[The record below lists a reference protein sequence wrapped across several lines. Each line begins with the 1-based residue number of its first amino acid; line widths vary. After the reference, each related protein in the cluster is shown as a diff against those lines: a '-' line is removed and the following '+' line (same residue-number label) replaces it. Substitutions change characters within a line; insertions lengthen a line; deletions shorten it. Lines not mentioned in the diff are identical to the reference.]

1 MKKITKTILIFSIAI
16 FSGSLLLINP
26 VQANG
31 DISVEIQDET
41 GFKDLTGSIFNVS
54 NFLPGDTKTE
64 RIKVINSS
72 STSQTVGLKVIDF
85 DRGCVDIDNYCLAD
99 KLILTITEVSNSSST
114 YSGSLT
120 DFYKAGEIPLSGV
133 STKGEVQYDLSV
145 YFDKDVEEEKYQNS
159 TTDFDLEIGFF
170 TKETISEESYS
181 GGGGY
186 VPPIP
191 GVVTSITISGF
202 SAVTSDSATIKG
214 ATDISSF
221 CRVIY
226 DNTSHPSL
234 GEPPN
239 YGYEWS
245 TEPTDTKTT
254 SHDMTLTDL
263 KSKITYFYR
272 VVCWASP
279 EKISG
284 EHSFI
289 TLAAAEGEK
298 EGEMSPEQET
308 EENISG
314 EEEEKEEEGIIS
326 SEETGKSKKENGEEK
341 EETKEKPKNEE
352 PSPKA
357 QPEVKGVAKP
367 DIPPKEPPPRK
378 LSNETPENKTGLIAN
393 LAMASGKITQS
404 PFLTFVVILCLVSLV
419 AVGVRKWWLFQKK
432 RKK

>member
-1 MKKITKTILIFSIAI
+1 MKKITKTILIISIAV
-16 FSGSLLLINP
+16 FSGFFLFYQP
-26 VQANG
+26 AQAEEIQLG
-31 DISVEIQDET
+31 DKNISVDFDE
-41 GFKDLTGSIFNVS
+41 LPFNLS
-54 NFLPGDTKTE
+54 NWAPGDNAQKTIIIE
-64 RIKVINSS
+64 NNENFDIDVYFKAS
-72 STSQTVGLKVIDF
+72 STSTDKS
-85 DRGCVDIDNYCLAD
+85 LANV
-99 KLILTITEVSNSSST
+99 LTITANNQSKLLSDLFNNNMVLASVSSGESQDYNITISFDSS
-114 YSGSLT
+114 
-120 DFYKAGEIPLSGV
+120 AEN
-133 STKGEVQYDLSV
+133 
-145 YFDKDVEEEKYQNS
+145 KYQNK
-159 TTDFDLEIGFF
+159 TINFDFIIIAERIGEKGNGEISSV
-170 TKETISEESYS
+170 TIP
-181 GGGGY
+181 GGGY
-186 VPPIP
+186 ILPTPEA
-191 GVVTSITISGF
+191 VTTINSGF
-202 SAVTSDSATIKG
+202 PAVTSDSATING

-263 KSKITYFYR
+263 ESGIIYYYR
-272 VVCWASP
+272 FICWASP

-284 EHSFI
+284 EHSFT

-308 EENISG
+308 EENIISG
-314 EEEEKEEEGIIS
+314 EEEEKEEEGTIS
-326 SEETGKSKKENGEEK
+326 SEEAEGGKKESGEEK
-341 EETKEKPKNEE
+341 EETKENPKNEE
-352 PSPKA
+352 EAPKT
-357 QPEVKGVAKP
+357 QPEVKGVTKP
-367 DIPPKEPPPRK
+367 APPKEPAPQK
-378 LSNETPENKTGLIAN
+378 LSNETPENKTGLMAN